1 MKSFSATEAIKFGWE
16 VSKKRWHLF
25 LTLGGLNVL
34 LNFILDIPDL
44 IFGKGSAES
53 DTLFLIIVIPYIIV
67 CLIVSLGMV
76 KIPIMLADGK
86 DAKFS
91 DVWVTNWKLMLKFLG
106 AGLLSGLIVLC
117 GFILL
122 IIPGIIF
129 AMKLVFV
136 PYFVVDKGLGPIQA
150 IKASWNA
157 TKGNLLELGL
167 LAVLSVLVVIAGV
180 LAVLVGLIWA
190 VPTTMVAQAYAYR
203 KLSSRVSGVPL
214 QG

>member
-1 MKSFSATEAIKFGWE
+1 MKSFSATEAIKFGWG
-16 VSKKRWHLF
+16 VAKKRWHLF

-34 LNFILDIPDL
+34 LNIIPDL
-44 IFGKGSAES
+44 PDWIFGKGSAES
-53 DTLFLIIVIPYIIV
+53 DTLFFIIAIPVTIV
-67 CLIVSLGMV
+67 SLIVSLGMV

-91 DVWVTNWKLMLKFLG
+91 DVWVTNWKLLLKFLG
-106 AGLLSGLIVLC
+106 AGFLSALIVVG

-122 IIPGIIF
+122 VIPGIIF
-129 AMKLVFV
+129 CMKLVFV
-136 PYFVVDKGLGPIQA
+136 PYFVVDKGLGPVQA
-150 IKASWNA
+150 VKASWNA

-167 LAVLSVLVVIAGV
+167 LAVISLAVIIAGL
-180 LAVLVGLIWA
+180 LALFVGLLWA

-203 KLSSRVSGVPL
+203 KLSSRVSGAPL